1 MSDLEAFLFLAIWVV
16 LVGCA
21 FSLIIQGWVISS
33 EKGGYTNRPD
43 RKRHPEIDELEGDTG
58 VLMVAKISGPR
69 PELPPDDEEDESYK
83 LLRDRINRQKMEE
96 LFDEPS
102 SFEDDNDDPD
112 C

>member
-1 MSDLEAFLFLAIWVV
+1 MSDLEAFLFLTIWVV

-21 FSLIIQGWVISS
+21 FSLIIQGWMISS

-69 PELPPDDEEDESYK
+69 PELPSDDEEDESYK

-102 SFEDDNDDPD
+102 SYEDEDDQNR
-112 C
+112 